1 MPVYNDEKYLSDS
14 LDSILRQS
22 FKDIEVICIN
32 DGSTDN
38 SLNIL
43 TNYKDKFKWM
53 KIISQEN
60 QGSGIARNVGIKEA
74 TGEYL
79 SFLDSDDIFVDK
91 DALLKMYNTAIKYN
105 SDMVSAN
112 LKGITVNGDLVN
124 NDNLK
129 RFDEEKI
136 ISPEEYEI
144 PYSFY
149 KNIIK
154 KSFLIDN
161 KIKFPNLKRGQDP
174 VFLAE
179 VLINLKEIPVVP
191 IDLYGFRYAI
201 NGGLSKINTYE
212 KKRDY
217 LLHFKETFDI
227 LDSANFNEMKTAYED
242 KLKLYLTYPG
252 NSEDTELHE
261 IVKLVFKEHDSILD
275 MCYHYLRLD
284 KIKIS
289 VIVPVYNAEKFLEES
304 ISSVLN
310 QTLKDIEIICVN
322 DGSKDNSLQMLN
334 EFARKD
340 TRVKVFDKENG
351 GCGSARNF
359 GLERA
364 KGRYVYFFDPD
375 DYILPNAFEKLYDNA
390 INNDSDLVL
399 FKIARFRDGEEVDY
413 SIPGFDFDNVFT
425 NVNFNSF
432 TFNYKDVKSY
442 VLNSSFAPWTKL
454 YKKEFLDKY
463 NDFRFEVGV
472 AFDDVPFHVQTL
484 LRAKKMSF
492 VPEFFY
498 HYRLSNPNSVNNTKS
513 NQIGIIKICNIVYN
527 FLLNEGYYDEFKDEF
542 LLFKINQLLNYII
555 SSNSVSYFDN
565 VKKEFK
571 NMDFSS
577 KNISSSLLKKVN
589 AVLYSP
595 SYQNYRRLILDTS
608 KKKVSVIIP
617 VYNTEKYLSECL
629 DSIISQ
635 TLKEIEILV
644 IDDGSDDSSLSILED
659 YADKDDRIKIF
670 SKEHGGA
677 GSARNIGLNYCNAE
691 YINFVDSDDWLDKNC
706 LEEVY
711 TCCKTNNMD
720 IVMYLLIN
728 TESNGKLYETDYYNI
743 SCIDKKL
750 DKIFTYNNVKDVIFD
765 IPVSP
770 CNKLIRSSLI
780 SNLNLKFIEGLMFE
794 DNPFFFRL
802 FLNSK
807 RNSIIRKHFYFRRR
821 HEKSIMNSKNMKLA
835 DIVPITTEIIKIFNE
850 YGLYDE
856 FKTLLPNFKLFSIRT
871 YYKQL
876 SNEIDKCY
884 YFNIMKKD
892 FYNMDDKLKQD
903 FNKYLYSDTSTFF
916 NNVLNSESYI
926 DFDLRMD
933 LYYLQIRCNNLE
945 KENLMVDDIN
955 KKLKRDFNS
964 LNCDFNNNFV
974 NEDLLNKICY
984 LRNENSELKIKNRVY
999 MDKIKVLQKDILFLK
1014 NKLSNKNK
1022 FFNNFFKK

>member
-289 VIVPVYNAEKFLEES
+289 VVVPVYNAEEFLEES
-304 ISSVLN
+304 INSVLN

-334 EFARKD
+334 EFARRD
-340 TRVKVFDKENG
+340 NRVKVFDKENG

-364 KGRYVYFFDPD
+364 KGRYIYFFDPD

-413 SIPGFDFDNVFT
+413 SIPGFDFDNVFN

-432 TFNYKDVKSY
+432 TFNYKDIKNY
-442 VLNSSFAPWTKL
+442 VLNSSFAPWSKL
-454 YKKEFLDKY
+454 YKKEFLDRY
-463 NDFRFEVGV
+463 DDFTFETGI
-472 AFDDVPFHVQTL
+472 AFDDVPFHVQSL
-484 LRAKKMSF
+484 LRAEKMSF
-492 VPEFFY
+492 IPEFFY

-513 NQIGIIKICNIVYN
+513 NQIGIIKICDIVYN
-527 FLLNEGYYDEFKDEF
+527 FLLKEGYYDEFKNEF
-542 LLFKINQLLNYII
+542 LLFKVTQFLNYII
-555 SSNSVSYFDN
+555 SSNSVTYFDK
-565 VKKEFK
+565 VKEEFK

-577 KNISSSLLKKVN
+577 KHVPSVLLKKVN

-595 SYQNYRRLILDTS
+595 SYQNYRRLILDNS
-608 KKKVSVIIP
+608 KKKISIIIP
-617 VYNTEKYLSECL
+617 VYNTEKYLSNCL
-629 DSIISQ
+629 DSLLNQ
-635 TLKEIEILV
+635 TIDEIEILA
-644 IDDGSDDSSLSILED
+644 IDDGSEDDSLSILKE

-670 SKEHGGA
+670 SKKHNGA
-677 GSARNIGLNYCNAE
+677 GSARNIGLDYSNAE
-691 YINFVDSDDWLDKNC
+691 YINFVDSDDWLDNNC
-706 LEEVY
+706 LEEAY
-711 TCCKTNNMD
+711 NYCKMNNLDML
-720 IVMYLLIN
+720 MYLLIN
-728 TESNGKLYETDYYNI
+728 QDESGKVYRTDYYDIN
-743 SCIDKKL
+743 CVDKKWDNL
-750 DKIFTYNNVKDVIFD
+750 FNYKDVKDALFD

-770 CNKLIRSSLI
+770 CNKLISASLI
-780 SNLNLKFIEGLMFE
+780 SKLNLRFVEGFMFE

-802 FLNSK
+802 FLSSK
-807 RNSIIRKHFYFRRR
+807 RNAIIRKHFYFRRR
-821 HEKSIMNSKNMKLA
+821 HENSIMNNRSKKLA
-835 DIVPITTEIIKIFNE
+835 DILPITTEIINIFKE
-850 YGLYDE
+850 FGIYEE
-856 FKTLLPNFKLFSIRT
+856 FKIRLLNFKLYSIRT
-871 YYKQL
+871 YYNQL
-876 SNEIDKCY
+876 SNEIDKV
-884 YFNIMKKD
+884 YFFNVMKEDFEINNKSIKD
-892 FYNMDDKLKQD
+892 D
-903 FNKYLYSDTSTFF
+903 FNNSLYSDTLSFF
-916 NNVLNSESYI
+916 NNVLISDSFIN
-926 DFDLRMD
+926 FDLRME
-933 LYYLQIRCNNLE
+933 LYNLQLKVNNSEAKINYMGSNENSNNKLLLDKIYLLT
-945 KENLMVDDIN
+945 
-955 KKLKRDFNS
+955 
-964 LNCDFNNNFV
+964 
-974 NEDLLNKICY
+974 
-984 LRNENSELKIKNRVY
+984 NENSELKIKNR
-999 MDKIKVLQKDILFLK
+999 ILLDK
-1014 NKLSNKNK
+1014 NKMLMNKVSFLRNKISEINKKK
-1022 FFNNFFKK
+1022 FFNRFF